1 MASAK
6 IQVIAIGEE
15 RAVIVP
21 LKVWEELMERFEQI
35 EDIALLD
42 RLEDLEDEALY
53 DEAMADPDEELV
65 KHDQVC
71 RELGLCPLRY
81 LRHQAGMTQTELAR
95 RTRLSQSF
103 IARVESNDKRLSTT
117 SRRKIARALKLPE
130 SKLFY

>member
-1 MASAK
+1 MAATQ
-6 IQVIAIGEE
+6 IQTIELGGE

-42 RLEDLEDEALY
+42 SLED
-53 DEAMADPDEELV
+53 DPDEELA
-65 KHDQVC
+65 KHDEVC

-103 IARVESNDKRLSTT
+103 IARVESNDKRLSAT

-130 SKLFY
+130 SKLIY

>member
-1 MASAK
+1 MAAS
-6 IQVIAIGEE
+6 QVQTIELGGE

-21 LKVWEELMERFEQI
+21 LKVWEELIERFEQM

-42 RLEDLEDEALY
+42 EAK
-53 DEAMADPDEELV
+53 ADPDKELV
-65 KHDQVC
+65 EHDQVC
-71 RELGLCPLRY
+71 RELGMCPLRY

-103 IARVESNDKRLSTT
+103 IARVESNDKRLSAT

-130 SKLFY
+130 SKLIY

>member
-6 IQVIAIGEE
+6 IQVIAIGDE

-21 LKVWEELMERFEQI
+21 LESWTRLME
-35 EDIALLD
+35 
-42 RLEDLEDEALY
+42 RLEDLEDAALY
-53 DEAMADPDEELV
+53 DEAMADPDEETIE
-65 KHDQVC
+65 HDEVC

-81 LRHQAGMTQTELAR
+81 LRHRAGMTQTELAR

-103 IARVESNDKRLSTT
+103 IARVESNDKRLSPT

-130 SKLFY
+130 SKLIY

>member
-6 IQVIAIGEE
+6 IQVIELGKE

-21 LKVWEELMERFEQI
+21 LDAWTRLVE
-35 EDIALLD
+35 

-81 LRHQAGMTQTELAR
+81 LRHRAGMTQTELAR

-103 IARVESNDKRLSTT
+103 IARVESNDKRLSAT
-117 SRRKIARALKLPE
+117 SRKKIARALKLPE
-130 SKLFY
+130 SKLIY

>member
-1 MASAK
+1 MKGAK
-6 IQVIAIGEE
+6 IQTIELGGE

-21 LKVWEELMERFEQI
+21 LEVWEELMERFEQI

-42 RLEDLEDEALY
+42 SLED
-53 DEAMADPDEELV
+53 DPDEELV

-71 RELGLCPLRY
+71 RELGLCPLRC
-81 LRHQAGMTQTELAR
+81 LRHQAEMTQTELAR

-103 IARVESNDKRLSTT
+103 IARVESNDKRLSAT

-130 SKLFY
+130 SKLIY

>member
-1 MASAK
+1 MAATQ
-6 IQVIAIGEE
+6 IQTIELGGE

-42 RLEDLEDEALY
+42 SLED
-53 DEAMADPDEELV
+53 DPDEETIE
-65 KHDQVC
+65 HDEVC

-81 LRHQAGMTQTELAR
+81 LRHRAGMTQTELAR

-103 IARVESNDKRLSTT
+103 IARVESNAKRLSPT

-130 SKLFY
+130 SKLIY